1 MDFKHKKEAEA
12 IEGYGARSARVGAC
26 DILTLNRYVLVPL
39 RTVMCSTV
47 ASTSL

>member
-26 DILTLNRYVLVPL
+26 DILTLNRYVPGATTYSNV
-39 RTVMCSTV
+39 
-47 ASTSL
+47 